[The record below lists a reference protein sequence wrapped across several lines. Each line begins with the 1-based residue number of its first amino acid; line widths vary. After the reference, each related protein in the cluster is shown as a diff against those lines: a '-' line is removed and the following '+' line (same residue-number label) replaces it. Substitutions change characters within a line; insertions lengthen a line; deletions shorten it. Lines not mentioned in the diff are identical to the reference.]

1 MRYFARTEELEIA
14 YAGLRQG
21 RSWNISHYKNKKGR
35 SAMENRE
42 IAEKVIELVGGREN
56 IQSVAHCATRLRII
70 TADKEKINMK
80 AVEDLD
86 KVKGSFFNSGQYQII
101 FGTGLVNKIYD
112 EVQSLLGGRTADSTV
127 TVKKEGN
134 AFQRAV
140 RVFGDVFVPIIP
152 VLVATGLFMGLRG
165 LLTQEAFL
173 SLFGMTSE
181 HLPDN
186 LILFTQVLTDTA
198 FSFLPALVCWST
210 FRIFGGNPV
219 IGIVVGLM
227 LVNPALPNAYEV
239 GQQTASPLYFF
250 GFIPVVGYQG
260 SVLPAFITGIVGS
273 RIEKFLKKRIPDS
286 VDLIITP
293 FLILL
298 SSCIL
303 ALFVIGPVFHQVEL
317 VVLAV
322 VERLLV
328 LPLGLGGL
336 IYGCFGQLLG
346 IFGIHHILNFLEISM
361 LSQTGWNMLN
371 PIGTCGNM
379 AQAGAVLA
387 VAMKSRNAKMKQIA
401 YPSAFSATLG
411 ITEPAVFG
419 VTLRL
424 GRPFIMSMIGGGVGG
439 FLASIL
445 NLRATGMALTG
456 IPGALL
462 YLNDQLPL
470 YILVNIVSLA
480 VSFGLTYTIGY
491 KEAPAEEPV
500 KSGAHTGEPSTGA
513 KTVLCAALTGRVVAL
528 DQVEDDVFSQGI
540 LGQGTA
546 IDPTEGRVS
555 APCDGVISTIPESRH
570 AVGLTGPGGMEIL
583 IHVGM
588 DTVQLNGKFFDCKVA
603 EGDAVKKGDVLLEFD
618 MEGIRSAGY
627 PLVTPMVVCNS
638 DDYSRVEVLAEGE
651 VKAGAELLRLG

>member
-1 MRYFARTEELEIA
+1 
-14 YAGLRQG
+14 
-21 RSWNISHYKNKKGR
+21 
-35 SAMENRE
+35 MENRQ
-42 IAEKVIELVGGREN
+42 IAERLIELVGGRGN

-70 TADKEKINMK
+70 TVDKEKIDMK

-112 EVQSLLGGRTADSTV
+112 EVQSILGIDGGAAANAP
-127 TVKKEGN
+127 VKKEGN
-134 AFQRAV
+134 TFQRAV

-173 SLFGMTSE
+173 ALFGMT
-181 HLPDN
+181 PDTIPAN
-186 LILFTQVLTDTA
+186 FILFTQVLTDTA
-198 FSFLPALVCWST
+198 FAFLPALVCWST

-219 IGIVVGLM
+219 IGIVIGLM

-273 RIEKFLKKRIPDS
+273 QIEKFLKKKVPDS
-286 VDLIITP
+286 IDLIITP
-293 FLILL
+293 FLTML
-298 SSCIL
+298 SGSVL

-317 VVLAV
+317 IVLAV
-322 VERLLV
+322 VEWLLQ
-328 LPLGLGGL
+328 LPMGLGGL
-336 IYGCFGQLLG
+336 VYGCFGQLLG

-387 VAMKSRNAKMKQIA
+387 VAIKSRNAKMKQIA

-424 GRPFIMSMIGGGVGG
+424 GKPFIMSMIGGGVGG

-445 NLRATGMALTG
+445 GLKATGMALTG
-456 IPGALL
+456 IPGTLL
-462 YLNDQLPL
+462 YLNNQLPL
-470 YILVNIVSLA
+470 YILTNVVALA
-480 VSFGLTYTIGY
+480 VAFALTYTIGY
-491 KEAPAEEPV
+491 KEEPEAVTVSGGSSSTAPAPSGLPSIKCVAGTVYAPVSGKVIPSEEVPDETF
-500 KSGAHTGEPSTGA
+500 ATGVLGRGVGIQPS
-513 KTVLCAALTGRVVAL
+513 
-528 DQVEDDVFSQGI
+528 
-540 LGQGTA
+540 
-546 IDPTEGRVS
+546 
-555 APCDGVISTIPESRH
+555 DGVIVAPFDGEISTVADTKH
-570 AVGLTGPGGMEIL
+570 AVGLSSPDGMELL
-583 IHVGM
+583 IHVGV
-588 DTVQLNGKFFDCKVA
+588 DTVAMNGEGFSALVQEGQKVKAGERLLTFDRAKIA
-603 EGDAVKKGDVLLEFD
+603 AAKHPDVVVV
-618 MEGIRSAGY
+618 
-627 PLVTPMVVCNS
+627 LVTNS
-638 DDYSRVEVLAEGE
+638 DDYQNLTIQHGECKALDKVIE
-651 VKAGAELLRLG
+651 VK

>member
-1 MRYFARTEELEIA
+1 
-14 YAGLRQG
+14 
-21 RSWNISHYKNKKGR
+21 
-35 SAMENRE
+35 MENRE
-42 IAEKVIELVGGREN
+42 IAEKVIQLAGGSEN

-70 TADKEKINMK
+70 TADKEKIDMK
-80 AVEDLD
+80 AVEELD

-112 EVQSLLGGRTADSTV
+112 EVQSLLGDRTASNAAP
-127 TVKKEGN
+127 VKKEGN

-140 RVFGDVFVPIIP
+140 RIFGDVFVPIIP

-173 SLFGMTSE
+173 SMFGMCGDS
-181 HLPDN
+181 LPDN

-198 FSFLPALVCWST
+198 FAFLPALVCWST

-219 IGIVVGLM
+219 IGIVIGLM

-250 GFIPVVGYQG
+250 GFVPVVGYQG

-273 RIEKFLKKRIPDS
+273 RIEKYLKKKIPDS
-286 VDLIITP
+286 LDLIITP
-293 FLILL
+293 FLTML
-298 SSCIL
+298 SGIIL

-317 VVLAV
+317 VVLTI
-322 VERLLV
+322 VENLLV

-387 VAMKSRNAKMKQIA
+387 VAIKSRNVKMKQIA
-401 YPSAFSATLG
+401 FPSAFSATLG

-424 GRPFIMSMIGGGVGG
+424 GKPFIMSMIGGGVGG

-445 NLRATGMALTG
+445 GLKATGMALTG
-456 IPGALL
+456 IPGTLL
-462 YLNDQLPL
+462 YLNEQLPV
-470 YILVNIVSLA
+470 YILVNIA
-480 VSFGLTYTIGY
+480 AMATAFALTYTIGY
-491 KEAPAEEPV
+491 KEAPETPSKSPAPSEPARDTTQDGTAEIVLSAPL
-500 KSGAHTGEPSTGA
+500 SGRIVP
-513 KTVLCAALTGRVVAL
+513 L
-528 DQVEDDVFSQGI
+528 DQVEDEVFSQGI
-540 LGQGTA
+540 LGQGIA
-546 IDPTEGRVS
+546 VLPEEGKVS
-555 APCDGVISTIPESRH
+555 APCDGVISTIPDSRH

-588 DTVQLNGKFFDCKVA
+588 DTVQLEGKFFDCKVSV
-603 EGDAVKKGDVLLEFD
+603 GDAVKKGDILLEFD
-618 MEGIRSAGY
+618 KKEIAAAGY
-627 PLVTPMVVCNS
+627 TLVTPMVVCNS
-638 DDYSRVEVLAEGE
+638 DDYKSLEILAEGNIQS
-651 VKAGAELLRLG
+651 GAPLLRVTGASAQ

>member
-1 MRYFARTEELEIA
+1 
-14 YAGLRQG
+14 
-21 RSWNISHYKNKKGR
+21 
-35 SAMENRE
+35 MENRE
-42 IAEKVIELVGGREN
+42 IAEKVIELVGGKEN

-80 AVEDLD
+80 GVENLD

-112 EVQSLLGGRTADSTV
+112 EVQSILGSSITTNAAP
-127 TVKKEGN
+127 VKKEGT

-140 RVFGDVFVPIIP
+140 RTFGDVFVPIIP

-173 SLFGMTSE
+173 SMFGMSSDN
-181 HLPDN
+181 LPAN

-219 IGIVVGLM
+219 IGIVIGLM

-273 RIEKFLKKRIPDS
+273 KIEKFLKKRIPDAI
-286 VDLIITP
+286 DLIVTP

-298 SSCIL
+298 SSCLL
-303 ALFVIGPVFHQVEL
+303 ALFVIGPIFHQVEL
-317 VVLAV
+317 IVLAV

-328 LPLGLGGL
+328 LPLGIGGL

-387 VAMKSRNAKMKQIA
+387 VAVKARNVKMKQIA
-401 YPSAFSATLG
+401 YPSALSATLG
-411 ITEPAVFG
+411 ITEPAIFG

-424 GRPFIMSMIGGGVGG
+424 GKPFIMSMIGGGVGG

-445 NLRATGMALTG
+445 GLKATGMALTG
-456 IPGALL
+456 IPGTLL
-462 YLNDQLPL
+462 YLNNQLPMYL
-470 YILVNIVSLA
+470 FVNVVAMA
-480 VSFGLTYTIGY
+480 VAFALTYTIGY
-491 KEAPAEEPV
+491 KEVSEQAQQSTSPEQTTIETPPVSSSASSEEI
-500 KSGAHTGEPSTGA
+500 
-513 KTVLCAALTGRVVAL
+513 VLCAALSGKVIPL
-528 DQVEDDVFSQGI
+528 QEVEDDVFNKGM
-540 LGQGTA
+540 LGQGVA
-546 IDPTEGRVS
+546 ILPKEGKVF
-555 APCDGVISTIPESRH
+555 APCDGVISTVPSTKH
-570 AVGLTGPGGMEIL
+570 AVGIAGAANTEIL

-588 DTVQLNGKFFDCKVA
+588 DTVKLEGKYFDCKVKA
-603 EGDAVKKGDVLLEFD
+603 GDSIKKGDILLEFD
-618 MEGIRSAGY
+618 MNAIQSAGY
-627 PLVTPMVVCNS
+627 TLVTPMVICNS
-638 DDYSRVEVLAEGE
+638 DDYNNINIIASGE
-651 VKAGAELLRLG
+651 IQAGTELIRFTI

>member
-1 MRYFARTEELEIA
+1 
-14 YAGLRQG
+14 
-21 RSWNISHYKNKKGR
+21 
-35 SAMENRE
+35 MENRE
-42 IAEKVIELVGGREN
+42 IAEKVIELVGGKEN

-80 AVEDLD
+80 AVENLD

-112 EVQSLLGGRTADSTV
+112 EVQSILGDRVTANAAP
-127 TVKKEGN
+127 VKKEGN
-134 AFQRAV
+134 SFQRAV
-140 RVFGDVFVPIIP
+140 RMFGDVFVPIIP

-165 LLTQEAFL
+165 LLTQDTFL
-173 SLFGMTSE
+173 SIFGMSSD
-181 HLPDN
+181 HLPNN

-219 IGIVVGLM
+219 IGIVIGLM
-227 LVNPALPNAYEV
+227 LVSPSLPNAYEV

-273 RIEKFLKKRIPDS
+273 KIEKFLKKKIPDS
-286 VDLIITP
+286 IDLIVTP

-298 SSCIL
+298 SSSLL
-303 ALFVIGPVFHQVEL
+303 ALFVIGPIFHQVEL

-322 VERLLV
+322 VEKLLV
-328 LPLGLGGL
+328 LPLGIGGL

-387 VAMKSRNAKMKQIA
+387 VAIKAKNAKMKQIA

-424 GRPFIMSMIGGGVGG
+424 GKPFIMSMIAGGIGG

-445 NLRATGMALTG
+445 GLKATGMALTG
-456 IPGALL
+456 IPGILL
-462 YLNDQLPL
+462 YL
-470 YILVNIVSLA
+470 SL
-480 VSFGLTYTIGY
+480 I
-491 KEAPAEEPV
+491 
-500 KSGAHTGEPSTGA
+500 
-513 KTVLCAALTGRVVAL
+513 
-528 DQVEDDVFSQGI
+528 QI
-540 LGQGTA
+540 
-546 IDPTEGRVS
+546 
-555 APCDGVISTIPESRH
+555 
-570 AVGLTGPGGMEIL
+570 
-583 IHVGM
+583 
-588 DTVQLNGKFFDCKVA
+588 
-603 EGDAVKKGDVLLEFD
+603 
-618 MEGIRSAGY
+618 
-627 PLVTPMVVCNS
+627 
-638 DDYSRVEVLAEGE
+638 
-651 VKAGAELLRLG
+651 

>member
-1 MRYFARTEELEIA
+1 M
-14 YAGLRQG
+14 
-21 RSWNISHYKNKKGR
+21 
-35 SAMENRE
+35 AMENRE
-42 IAEKVIELVGGREN
+42 IAQKVIELVGGKEN

-70 TADKEKINMK
+70 TADKEKINMD
-80 AVEDLD
+80 AVENLD

-101 FGTGLVNKIYD
+101 FGTGLVNKIFD
-112 EVQSLLGGRTADSTV
+112 EVQSILGSSAAANAAP
-127 TVKKEGN
+127 VKKEGT

-140 RVFGDVFVPIIP
+140 RMFGDVFVPIIP

-165 LLTQEAFL
+165 LLTQDAFL
-173 SLFGMTSE
+173 SLFGMSSDS
-181 HLPDN
+181 LSDN

-219 IGIVVGLM
+219 IGIVIGLM
-227 LVNPALPNAYEV
+227 LVSPSLPNAYEV

-273 RIEKFLKKRIPDS
+273 KIEKFLKKRIPDAI
-286 VDLIITP
+286 DLIVTP

-298 SSCIL
+298 SSSLL

-322 VERLLV
+322 VEKLLE
-328 LPLGLGGL
+328 LPLGIGGL
-336 IYGCFGQLLG
+336 VYGCFGQLLG

-361 LSQTGWNMLN
+361 LSTTGWNMLN

-387 VAMKSRNAKMKQIA
+387 VAVKSKNAKMKQIA

-424 GRPFIMSMIGGGVGG
+424 GRPFIMSMIAGGIGG
-439 FLASIL
+439 FFASIL
-445 NLRATGMALTG
+445 GLKATGMALTG

-462 YLNDQLPL
+462 YLNNQLPVYL
-470 YILVNIVSLA
+470 LVNAATMA
-480 VSFGLTYTIGY
+480 VSFVLTYTIGY
-491 KEAPAEEPV
+491 KEKPEEAASGQTVIEAAPV
-500 KSGAHTGEPSTGA
+500 SDSGTLEG
-513 KTVLCAALTGRVVAL
+513 VLGAALSGKVVPL
-528 DQVEDDVFSQGI
+528 SEVEDDVFNSGT
-540 LGQGTA
+540 LGQGAA
-546 IDPTEGRVS
+546 ILPTEGKVF
-555 APCDGVISTIPESRH
+555 APCDGVISTIPSTRH
-570 AVGLTGPGGMEIL
+570 AVGISGPADTEIL

-588 DTVQLNGKFFDCKVA
+588 DTVKLNGKFFDCKVA
-603 EGDAVKKGDVLLEFD
+603 EGDHVKKGDVLLEFD
-618 MEGIRSAGY
+618 MEGIQSADC

-638 DDYSRVEVLAEGE
+638 DDYDSLDVIASGE
-651 VKAGAELLRLG
+651 IQAGTDFIRFKKG

>member
-1 MRYFARTEELEIA
+1 M
-14 YAGLRQG
+14 
-21 RSWNISHYKNKKGR
+21 
-35 SAMENRE
+35 AMENRE
-42 IAEKVIELVGGREN
+42 IAQKVIELVGGKEN

-70 TADKEKINMK
+70 TADKEKIDMD
-80 AVEDLD
+80 AVENLD

-101 FGTGLVNKIYD
+101 FGTGLVNKIFD
-112 EVQSLLGGRTADSTV
+112 EVQSILGSNTAANAAP
-127 TVKKEGN
+127 VKKEGT

-140 RVFGDVFVPIIP
+140 RMFGDVFVPIIP

-165 LLTQEAFL
+165 LLTQDAFL
-173 SLFGMTSE
+173 SLFGMSSDS
-181 HLPDN
+181 LSDN

-219 IGIVVGLM
+219 IGIVIGLM
-227 LVNPALPNAYEV
+227 LVSPSLPNAYEV

-273 RIEKFLKKRIPDS
+273 KIEKFLKKRIPDAI
-286 VDLIITP
+286 DLIVTP

-298 SSCIL
+298 SSSLL

-322 VERLLV
+322 VEKLLE
-328 LPLGLGGL
+328 LPLGIGGL
-336 IYGCFGQLLG
+336 VYGCFGQLLG

-361 LSQTGWNMLN
+361 LSTTGWNMLN

-387 VAMKSRNAKMKQIA
+387 VAVKSKNAKMKQIA

-424 GRPFIMSMIGGGVGG
+424 GRPFIMSMIAGGIGG
-439 FLASIL
+439 FFASIL
-445 NLRATGMALTG
+445 GLKATGMALTG

-462 YLNDQLPL
+462 YLNNQLPVYL
-470 YILVNIVSLA
+470 LVNAATMAI
-480 VSFGLTYTIGY
+480 SFVLTYTIGY
-491 KEAPAEEPV
+491 KEKPEEAAPEQTVIEAAPV
-500 KSGAHTGEPSTGA
+500 SDSGALEG
-513 KTVLCAALTGRVVAL
+513 VLGAALSGKVVPL
-528 DQVEDDVFSQGI
+528 SEVEDEVFNSGT
-540 LGQGTA
+540 LGQGAA
-546 IDPTEGRVS
+546 ILPTEGKVF
-555 APCDGVISTIPESRH
+555 APCDGVISTIPSTRH
-570 AVGLTGPGGMEIL
+570 AVGISGPADTEIL

-588 DTVQLNGKFFDCKVA
+588 DTVKLNGKYFDCKVA
-603 EGDAVKKGDVLLEFD
+603 EGDHVKKGDVLLEFD
-618 MEGIRSAGY
+618 MEGIQSAGC

-638 DDYSRVEVLAEGE
+638 DDYDALDVIASGE
-651 VKAGAELLRLG
+651 IQAGTDFIRFKKG

>member
-1 MRYFARTEELEIA
+1 MEND
-14 YAGLRQG
+14 
-21 RSWNISHYKNKKGR
+21 WNILHFKKKGKEI
-35 SAMENRE
+35 MENRQ

-70 TADKEKINMK
+70 TADKEKIDMK
-80 AVEDLD
+80 AVENLD

-112 EVQSLLGGRTADSTV
+112 EVQSILGDSVTV
-127 TVKKEGN
+127 NAAPVKKEGN

-173 SLFGMTSE
+173 NLFGMSPDS
-181 HLPDN
+181 LPSN
-186 LILFTQVLTDTA
+186 LIFFTQVLTDTA

-219 IGIVVGLM
+219 IGIVLGLM

-273 RIEKFLKKRIPDS
+273 WIEKFLKKKIPDS
-286 VDLIITP
+286 LDLIITP
-293 FLILL
+293 FLTML
-298 SSCIL
+298 SGIVL

-322 VERLLV
+322 VEWLLV

-336 IYGCFGQLLG
+336 VYGCFGQLLG

-387 VAMKSRNAKMKQIA
+387 VAIKSKNAKMKQIA

-424 GRPFIMSMIGGGVGG
+424 GKPFIMSMIGGGVGG

-445 NLRATGMALTG
+445 GLKATGMALTG
-456 IPGALL
+456 IPGSLL
-462 YLNDQLPL
+462 YLNNQLPL
-470 YILVNIVSLA
+470 YLVVNVVSMA
-480 VSFGLTYTIGY
+480 VAFALTYTIGY
-491 KEAPAEEPV
+491 KDAPEETDAPAPAAEVKQDAETVSQPEE
-500 KSGAHTGEPSTGA
+500 
-513 KTVLCAALTGRVVAL
+513 TVLCAALSGKVIPL
-528 DQVEDDVFSQGI
+528 EQVEDAVFSQGI
-540 LGQGTA
+540 LGQGLA
-546 IDPTEGRVS
+546 IIPEEGKVT
-555 APCDGVISTIPESRH
+555 APCDGVISAIPDSKH
-570 AVGLTGPGGMEIL
+570 AVGLTVSGSMEIL

-603 EGDAVKKGDVLLEFD
+603 AGDTVKKGDILLEFD
-618 MEGIRSAGY
+618 MQGIQSAGY

-638 DDYSRVEVLAEGE
+638 DEYGKIDVLADGKVQAGTEVLRVAKG
-651 VKAGAELLRLG
+651 K

>member
-1 MRYFARTEELEIA
+1 M
-14 YAGLRQG
+14 
-21 RSWNISHYKNKKGR
+21 
-35 SAMENRE
+35 AMENRE
-42 IAEKVIELVGGREN
+42 IAQKVIEFVGGKEN

-80 AVEDLD
+80 AVENLD

-101 FGTGLVNKIYD
+101 FGTGLVNKIFD
-112 EVQSLLGGRTADSTV
+112 EVQSILGSSVTANATP
-127 TVKKEGN
+127 VKKEGT

-140 RVFGDVFVPIIP
+140 RMFGDVFVPIIP

-165 LLTQEAFL
+165 LLTQDAFL
-173 SLFGMTSE
+173 SIFGMSSDS
-181 HLPDN
+181 LPDN

-219 IGIVVGLM
+219 IGIVIGLM
-227 LVNPALPNAYEV
+227 LVSPSLPNAYEV
-239 GQQTASPLYFF
+239 GQQTVSPLYFF

-273 RIEKFLKKRIPDS
+273 KIEKFLKKKIPDAI
-286 VDLIITP
+286 DLIVTP

-298 SSCIL
+298 SSSLL

-322 VERLLV
+322 VEKLLEM
-328 LPLGLGGL
+328 PLGIGGL

-361 LSQTGWNMLN
+361 LSTTGWNMLN

-387 VAMKSRNAKMKQIA
+387 VAVKAKNAKMKQIA

-424 GRPFIMSMIGGGVGG
+424 GRPFIMSMIAGGIGG
-439 FLASIL
+439 FFASIL
-445 NLRATGMALTG
+445 GLKATGMALTG

-462 YLNDQLPL
+462 YLNNQLPVYL
-470 YILVNIVSLA
+470 LVNAATLVI
-480 VSFGLTYTIGY
+480 SFVLTYTIGY
-491 KEAPAEEPV
+491 KEEPEEAESGQIAMEQAPVSDSDRLEGVLGASLSGKVVPLSEVEDEV
-500 KSGAHTGEPSTGA
+500 FQSGA
-513 KTVLCAALTGRVVAL
+513 
-528 DQVEDDVFSQGI
+528 
-540 LGQGTA
+540 LGQGAA
-546 IDPTEGRVS
+546 ILPIEGKVF
-555 APCDGVISTIPESRH
+555 APCDGVISTIPSTKH
-570 AVGLTGPGGMEIL
+570 AVGILGPSDSEIL

-588 DTVQLNGKFFDCKVA
+588 DTVKLNGKYFDCKVA
-603 EGDAVKKGDVLLEFD
+603 EGDHVKKGDVLLEFD
-618 MEGIRSAGY
+618 MEGIQSAGC

-638 DDYSRVEVLAEGE
+638 EDYDDLDVIASGE
-651 VKAGAELLRLG
+651 IRAGTDFIRFKKS

>member
-1 MRYFARTEELEIA
+1 
-14 YAGLRQG
+14 
-21 RSWNISHYKNKKGR
+21 
-35 SAMENRE
+35 MENRE
-42 IAEKVIELVGGREN
+42 IAEKVIELVGGKEN

-80 AVEDLD
+80 AVENLD

-112 EVQSLLGGRTADSTV
+112 EVQSILGTSVTANATPI
-127 TVKKEGN
+127 KKEGTT
-134 AFQRAV
+134 FQRAV
-140 RVFGDVFVPIIP
+140 RTFGDVFVPIIP

-173 SLFGMTSE
+173 SIFGMSSDS
-181 HLPDN
+181 LPDN
-186 LILFTQVLTDTA
+186 FILFTQVLTDTA
-198 FSFLPALVCWST
+198 FAFLPALVCWST

-219 IGIVVGLM
+219 IGIVIGLM
-227 LVNPALPNAYEV
+227 LVSPSLPNAYEV

-273 RIEKFLKKRIPDS
+273 KIEKFLKKKIPDAI
-286 VDLIITP
+286 DLIVTP

-298 SSCIL
+298 SSSLL
-303 ALFVIGPVFHQVEL
+303 ALFVIGPIFHQVEL
-317 VVLAV
+317 IVLAV
-322 VERLLV
+322 VEKLLV
-328 LPLGLGGL
+328 LPLGIGGL

-387 VAMKSRNAKMKQIA
+387 IAIKAKNTKMKQIA
-401 YPSAFSATLG
+401 YPSALSATLG

-424 GRPFIMSMIGGGVGG
+424 GKPFIMSMIAGGVGG

-445 NLRATGMALTG
+445 GLKATGMALTG
-456 IPGALL
+456 IPGTLL
-462 YLNDQLPL
+462 YLNNQLPIYL
-470 YILVNIVSLA
+470 FVNVVAMA
-480 VSFGLTYTIGY
+480 VAFALTYTIGY
-491 KEAPAEEPV
+491 KEVPEEAEQTTTPIQTTIESV
-500 KSGAHTGEPSTGA
+500 STLENSEEV
-513 KTVLCAALTGRVVAL
+513 VLCAALSGKVIPL
-528 DQVEDDVFSQGI
+528 EEVEDEVFNKGI
-540 LGQGTA
+540 LGQGVA
-546 IDPTEGRVS
+546 IMPKEGKVF
-555 APCDGVISTIPESRH
+555 APCDGVISTIPSTKH
-570 AVGLTGPGGMEIL
+570 AIGIAGAADSEIL

-588 DTVQLNGKFFDCKVA
+588 DTVKLEGKYFNCKVKT
-603 EGDAVKKGDVLLEFD
+603 GDTIKKGDILLEFD
-618 MEGIRSAGY
+618 MNAIQSAGY
-627 PLVTPMVVCNS
+627 TLVTPMVICNS
-638 DDYSRVEVLAEGE
+638 DDYNIDIIASGEIQTGVELIRF
-651 VKAGAELLRLG
+651 KKNK

>member
-1 MRYFARTEELEIA
+1 
-14 YAGLRQG
+14 
-21 RSWNISHYKNKKGR
+21 
-35 SAMENRE
+35 MENRQ
-42 IAEKVIELVGGREN
+42 IAERLIELVGGRGN

-70 TADKEKINMK
+70 TVDKEKIDMK

-112 EVQSLLGGRTADSTV
+112 EVQSILGASGGTASNAP
-127 TVKKEGN
+127 VKKEGN
-134 AFQRAV
+134 RFQRAV

-173 SLFGMTSE
+173 TLFGMT
-181 HLPDN
+181 PDSIPAN
-186 LILFTQVLTDTA
+186 FILFTQVLTDTA
-198 FSFLPALVCWST
+198 FAFLPALVCWST

-219 IGIVVGLM
+219 IGIVIGLM

-273 RIEKFLKKRIPDS
+273 QIEKFLKKKVPDS
-286 VDLIITP
+286 IDLIITP
-293 FLILL
+293 FLTML
-298 SSCIL
+298 SGSVL

-317 VVLAV
+317 IVLAV
-322 VERLLV
+322 VEWLLQ
-328 LPLGLGGL
+328 LPMGLGGL
-336 IYGCFGQLLG
+336 VYGCFGQLLG

-387 VAMKSRNAKMKQIA
+387 VAIKSRNAKMKQIA

-424 GRPFIMSMIGGGVGG
+424 GKPFIMSMIGGGVGG

-445 NLRATGMALTG
+445 GLKATGMALTG
-456 IPGALL
+456 IPGTLL
-462 YLNDQLPL
+462 YLNNQLPL
-470 YILVNIVSLA
+470 YILTNVVALA
-480 VSFGLTYTIGY
+480 VAFALTYTIGY
-491 KEAPAEEPV
+491 KEEPEAVTVSGGSSSTAPAPSGLPSIKCVAGTVYAPVSGKVIPSEEVPDETF
-500 KSGAHTGEPSTGA
+500 ATGVLGRGVGIQPS
-513 KTVLCAALTGRVVAL
+513 
-528 DQVEDDVFSQGI
+528 
-540 LGQGTA
+540 
-546 IDPTEGRVS
+546 
-555 APCDGVISTIPESRH
+555 DGVIVAPFDGEISTVADTKH
-570 AVGLTGPGGMEIL
+570 AVGLSSPDGMELL
-583 IHVGM
+583 IHVGV
-588 DTVQLNGKFFDCKVA
+588 DTVAMNGEGFSALVQEGQKVKAGERLLTFDRAKIA
-603 EGDAVKKGDVLLEFD
+603 AAKHPDVVVV
-618 MEGIRSAGY
+618 
-627 PLVTPMVVCNS
+627 LVTNS
-638 DDYSRVEVLAEGE
+638 DDYQNLTIQHGECKALDKVIE
-651 VKAGAELLRLG
+651 VK